1 LEKDYRKNL
10 LKRFFTS
17 LVIFFPIA
25 IIIYIESILLFSVL
39 IILVCVG
46 GFIEWI
52 KNRLGNNF
60 LGIFII
66 SSFGISSIIF
76 VDTFAEDFISA
87 YLVFLL
93 AILNTAIFD
102 TFAYIVGSNFGRTKI
117 AKKISPNKTYEGL
130 IAGIISSVIY
140 GYLVCIF
147 LNLDLLIILCFVIGC
162 LFAFLGDL
170 LISYFK
176 RRSGIKDTGSLLPGH
191 GGLLD
196 RLDSH
201 LLATP
206 LLLGLIS
213 LVL

>member
-1 LEKDYRKNL
+1 MEKDYRKNL
-10 LKRFFTS
+10 LKRFLTS
-17 LVIFFPIA
+17 LVILFPIA
-25 IIIYIESILLFSVL
+25 IIIHIESILLFSVL
-39 IILVCVG
+39 ISLVCIG
-46 GFIEWI
+46 GLFEWI
-52 KNRLGNNF
+52 KNRMGNNF
-60 LGIFII
+60 LGIFLI
-66 SSFGISSIIF
+66 SIFGISSIIF
-76 VDTFAEDFISA
+76 VDTFVEKFISA

-93 AILNTAIFD
+93 VILNTAIFD

-117 AKKISPNKTYEGL
+117 AKEISPNKTYEGL
-130 IAGIISSVIY
+130 VAGIISSVIY

-147 LNLDLLIILCFVIGC
+147 LNIDLLIIPCFVMGC

-191 GGLLD
+191 GGVLD

>member
-1 LEKDYRKNL
+1 MEKDYRKNL

-17 LVIFFPIA
+17 LVILFPIA
-25 IIIYIESILLFSVL
+25 IIIHIESILLFSVL
-39 IILVCVG
+39 ISLVCIG
-46 GFIEWI
+46 GLFEWI
-52 KNRLGNNF
+52 KNRMGNNF
-60 LGIFII
+60 FGIFLI

-76 VDTFAEDFISA
+76 VDTFVEKFISA

-93 AILNTAIFD
+93 VILNTAIFD

-117 AKKISPNKTYEGL
+117 AKEISPNKTYEGL
-130 IAGIISSVIY
+130 VAGTIFSVIY

-147 LNLDLLIILCFVIGC
+147 LNIDLLIIPCFVIGC

-191 GGLLD
+191 GGVLD

-213 LVL
+213 LVI

>member
-1 LEKDYRKNL
+1 MEKDYRKNL

-17 LVIFFPIA
+17 LVILFPIA
-25 IIIYIESILLFSVL
+25 IIIHIESILLFSVL
-39 IILVCVG
+39 ISLVCIG
-46 GFIEWI
+46 GLFEWI
-52 KNRLGNNF
+52 KNRMGNNF
-60 LGIFII
+60 LGIFLI

-76 VDTFAEDFISA
+76 VDSFVEKFISA

-93 AILNTAIFD
+93 VILNTAIFD

-117 AKKISPNKTYEGL
+117 AKEISPNKTYEGL

-140 GYLVCIF
+140 GYLVCTF
-147 LNLDLLIILCFVIGC
+147 LNIDLLIIPCFIIGC

-191 GGLLD
+191 GGVLD

>member
-1 LEKDYRKNL
+1 MEKDYRKNL

-17 LVIFFPIA
+17 LVILFPIA
-25 IIIYIESILLFSVL
+25 IIINIESILLFSVL
-39 IILVCVG
+39 IFLVCIA
-46 GFIEWI
+46 GFFEWI
-52 KNRLGNNF
+52 NNRLGNNF
-60 LGIFII
+60 LGIFLI

-76 VDTFAEDFISA
+76 VDSFIEKFISA

-93 AILNTAIFD
+93 VILNTAIFD

-117 AKKISPNKTYEGL
+117 AKEISPNKTYEGL

-147 LNLDLLIILCFVIGC
+147 LNLDLLIIPCFVIGC

-191 GGLLD
+191 GGVLD

>member
-1 LEKDYRKNL
+1 MDKDYRKNL

-17 LVIFFPIA
+17 LVILFPIA
-25 IIIYIESILLFSVL
+25 IIIHIESILLFSVL
-39 IILVCVG
+39 ISLVCIG
-46 GFIEWI
+46 GLFEWI
-52 KNRLGNNF
+52 KNRMGNNF
-60 LGIFII
+60 LGIFLI

-76 VDTFAEDFISA
+76 VDTFVEKFISA

-102 TFAYIVGSNFGRTKI
+102 TFAYIVGSNFGHTKI
-117 AKKISPNKTYEGL
+117 AKEISPNKTYEGL

-140 GYLVCIF
+140 GYLVCTF
-147 LNLDLLIILCFVIGC
+147 LNIDLLIIPCFIIGC

-191 GGLLD
+191 GGVLD

-201 LLATP
+201 LIATP

>member
-1 LEKDYRKNL
+1 MEKDYRKNL

-17 LVIFFPIA
+17 LVILFPIA
-25 IIIYIESILLFSVL
+25 IIIHIESILLFSVL
-39 IILVCVG
+39 ISLVCIG
-46 GFIEWI
+46 GLFEWI
-52 KNRLGNNF
+52 KNRMGNNF
-60 LGIFII
+60 LGIFLI

-76 VDTFAEDFISA
+76 VDTFVEKFISA

-93 AILNTAIFD
+93 VILNTAIFD

-117 AKKISPNKTYEGL
+117 AKEISPNKTYEGL
-130 IAGIISSVIY
+130 VAGTISSVIY

-147 LNLDLLIILCFVIGC
+147 LNIDLLIIPCFVIGC

-191 GGLLD
+191 GGVLD

-206 LLLGLIS
+206 ILLGLIS

>member
-17 LVIFFPIA
+17 LVILFPIA
-25 IIIYIESILLFSVL
+25 IIINIESILLFSVL
-39 IILVCVG
+39 IFLVCIA
-46 GFIEWI
+46 GFFEWI
-52 KNRLGNNF
+52 NNRLGNNF
-60 LGIFII
+60 LGIFLIL
-66 SSFGISSIIF
+66 SFGISSIIF
-76 VDTFAEDFISA
+76 VDSFVEKFISA

-93 AILNTAIFD
+93 VILNTSIFD

-117 AKKISPNKTYEGL
+117 AKEISPNKTYEGL

-147 LNLDLLIILCFVIGC
+147 LNLDLLIIPCFVIGC

-191 GGLLD
+191 GGVLD

>member
-1 LEKDYRKNL
+1 MEKDYRKNL

-25 IIIYIESILLFSVL
+25 IIIHIESILLFSVL

-76 VDTFAEDFISA
+76 VDTFADDFISA

-147 LNLDLLIILCFVIGC
+147 LNLDLLIIPCFVIGC

-206 LLLGLIS
+206 ILLGLIS

>member
-1 LEKDYRKNL
+1 MEKDYRKNL

-17 LVIFFPIA
+17 LVILFPIA
-25 IIIYIESILLFSVL
+25 IIIHIESILLFSVL
-39 IILVCVG
+39 IFLVCIA
-46 GFIEWI
+46 GFFEWI
-52 KNRLGNNF
+52 NNRLGNNF
-60 LGIFII
+60 LGIFLI

-76 VDTFAEDFISA
+76 VDSFVEKFISA

-93 AILNTAIFD
+93 VILNTAIFD

-117 AKKISPNKTYEGL
+117 AKEISPNKTYEGL

-147 LNLDLLIILCFVIGC
+147 LNLDLLIIPCFVIGC

-191 GGLLD
+191 GGVLD

>member
-1 LEKDYRKNL
+1 MEKDYRKNL

-17 LVIFFPIA
+17 LVILFPIA
-25 IIIYIESILLFSVL
+25 IIINIESILLFSVL
-39 IILVCVG
+39 IFLVCIA
-46 GFIEWI
+46 GFFEWI
-52 KNRLGNNF
+52 NNRLGNNF
-60 LGIFII
+60 LGIFLI

-76 VDTFAEDFISA
+76 VDSFVEKFISA

-93 AILNTAIFD
+93 VILNTAIFD
-102 TFAYIVGSNFGRTKI
+102 TFAYIVGSNIGRTKI
-117 AKKISPNKTYEGL
+117 AKEISPNKTYEGL
-130 IAGIISSVIY
+130 VAGTIFSVIY

-147 LNLDLLIILCFVIGC
+147 LNIDLLIIPCFVIGC

-191 GGLLD
+191 GGVLD

>member
-1 LEKDYRKNL
+1 MEKEYKKNL

-17 LVIFFPIA
+17 LVILFPIA
-25 IIIYIESILLFSVL
+25 IIIHIESILLFSVL
-39 IILVCVG
+39 ISLVCIG
-46 GFIEWI
+46 GLFEWI
-52 KNRLGNNF
+52 KNRMGNNF
-60 LGIFII
+60 LGIFLI

-76 VDTFAEDFISA
+76 VDTFVEKFISA

-93 AILNTAIFD
+93 VILNTAIFD

-117 AKKISPNKTYEGL
+117 AKEISPNKTYEGL
-130 IAGIISSVIY
+130 VAGTISSVIY

-147 LNLDLLIILCFVIGC
+147 LNLDLLIIPCFVIGC

-191 GGLLD
+191 GGVLD

>member
-1 LEKDYRKNL
+1 MEKDYRKNL

-17 LVIFFPIA
+17 LVILFPIA
-25 IIIYIESILLFSVL
+25 IIIHIESILLFSVL
-39 IILVCVG
+39 ISLVCIG
-46 GFIEWI
+46 GLFEWI
-52 KNRLGNNF
+52 KNRMGNNF
-60 LGIFII
+60 LGIFLI

-76 VDTFAEDFISA
+76 VDTFVEKFISA

-93 AILNTAIFD
+93 VILNTAIFD

-117 AKKISPNKTYEGL
+117 AKEISPNKTYEGL
-130 IAGIISSVIY
+130 VAGTISSVIY

-147 LNLDLLIILCFVIGC
+147 LNIDLLIIPCFVIGC

-191 GGLLD
+191 GGVLD

-206 LLLGLIS
+206 LLLWLIS

>member
-1 LEKDYRKNL
+1 MEKDYRKNL

-17 LVIFFPIA
+17 LVILFPIA
-25 IIIYIESILLFSVL
+25 IIINIESILLFSVL
-39 IILVCVG
+39 IFLVCIA
-46 GFIEWI
+46 GFFEWI
-52 KNRLGNNF
+52 NNRLGNNF
-60 LGIFII
+60 LGIFLIL
-66 SSFGISSIIF
+66 SFGISSIIF
-76 VDTFAEDFISA
+76 VDSFVEKFISA

-93 AILNTAIFD
+93 VILNTAIFD

-117 AKKISPNKTYEGL
+117 AKEISPNKTYEGL

-147 LNLDLLIILCFVIGC
+147 LNLDLLIIPCFVIGC

-191 GGLLD
+191 GGVLD

-206 LLLGLIS
+206 ILLGLIS
-213 LVL
+213 LVI

>member
-1 LEKDYRKNL
+1 MEKDYRKNL

-17 LVIFFPIA
+17 LVILFPIA
-25 IIIYIESILLFSVL
+25 IIIHIESILLFSVL
-39 IILVCVG
+39 ISLVCIG
-46 GFIEWI
+46 GLFEWI
-52 KNRLGNNF
+52 KNRMGNNF
-60 LGIFII
+60 LGIFLI

-76 VDTFAEDFISA
+76 VDSFVEKFISA

-93 AILNTAIFD
+93 VILNTAIFD

-117 AKKISPNKTYEGL
+117 AKEISPNKTYEGL
-130 IAGIISSVIY
+130 VAGTISSVIY

-147 LNLDLLIILCFVIGC
+147 LNIDLLIIPCFVIGC

-191 GGLLD
+191 GGVLD

>member
-1 LEKDYRKNL
+1 MDKDYRKNL

-17 LVIFFPIA
+17 LVILFPIA
-25 IIIYIESILLFSVL
+25 IIINIESILLFSVL
-39 IILVCVG
+39 IFLVCIA
-46 GFIEWI
+46 GFFEWI
-52 KNRLGNNF
+52 NNRLGNNF
-60 LGIFII
+60 LGIFLIL
-66 SSFGISSIIF
+66 SFGISSIIF
-76 VDTFAEDFISA
+76 VDSFIEKFISA

-93 AILNTAIFD
+93 VILNTAIFD

-117 AKKISPNKTYEGL
+117 AKEISPNKTYEGL

-147 LNLDLLIILCFVIGC
+147 LNLDLLIIPCFVIGC

-191 GGLLD
+191 GGVLD

-206 LLLGLIS
+206 ILLGLIS

>member
-1 LEKDYRKNL
+1 MEKDYRKNL

-17 LVIFFPIA
+17 LVILFPIA
-25 IIIYIESILLFSVL
+25 IIIHIESILLFSVL
-39 IILVCVG
+39 ISLVCIG
-46 GFIEWI
+46 GLFEWI
-52 KNRLGNNF
+52 KNRMGNNF
-60 LGIFII
+60 FGIFLI

-76 VDTFAEDFISA
+76 VDTFVEKFISA

-93 AILNTAIFD
+93 VILNTAIFD

-117 AKKISPNKTYEGL
+117 AKEISPNKTYEGL
-130 IAGIISSVIY
+130 VAGTISSVIY

-147 LNLDLLIILCFVIGC
+147 LNIDLLIIPCFVIGC

-191 GGLLD
+191 GGVLD

>member
-1 LEKDYRKNL
+1 MEKDYRKNL

-17 LVIFFPIA
+17 LVILFPIA
-25 IIIYIESILLFSVL
+25 IIIHIESILLFSVL
-39 IILVCVG
+39 ISLVCIG
-46 GFIEWI
+46 GLFEWI
-52 KNRLGNNF
+52 KNRMGNNF
-60 LGIFII
+60 LGIFLI

-76 VDTFAEDFISA
+76 VDTFADDFISA

-117 AKKISPNKTYEGL
+117 AKEISPNKTYEGL
-130 IAGIISSVIY
+130 VAGTISSVIY

-147 LNLDLLIILCFVIGC
+147 LNIDFLIIPCFVIGC

-191 GGLLD
+191 GGVLD

>member
-1 LEKDYRKNL
+1 MEKDYRKNL
-10 LKRFFTS
+10 IKRFFTS
-17 LVIFFPIA
+17 LVILFPIA
-25 IIIYIESILLFSVL
+25 IIIHIESIFMFSVL
-39 IILVCVG
+39 ISLVCIG
-46 GFIEWI
+46 GLFEWI
-52 KNRLGNNF
+52 KNRMGNIF
-60 LGIFII
+60 LGIFLI

-76 VDTFAEDFISA
+76 VDTFVEKFISA

-93 AILNTAIFD
+93 VILNTAIFD

-117 AKKISPNKTYEGL
+117 AKEISPNKTYEGL
-130 IAGIISSVIY
+130 VAGTISSVIY

-147 LNLDLLIILCFVIGC
+147 LNIDLLIIPCFVIGC

-191 GGLLD
+191 GGVLD

>member
-25 IIIYIESILLFSVL
+25 IIIHIESILLFSVL

-76 VDTFAEDFISA
+76 VDTFADDFISA

-147 LNLDLLIILCFVIGC
+147 LNLDLLIIPCFVIGC

-206 LLLGLIS
+206 ILLGLIS

>member
-17 LVIFFPIA
+17 LVILFPIA
-25 IIIYIESILLFSVL
+25 IIIHIESILLFSVL
-39 IILVCVG
+39 ISLVCIG
-46 GFIEWI
+46 GLFEWI
-52 KNRLGNNF
+52 KNRMGNNF
-60 LGIFII
+60 LGIFLI

-76 VDTFAEDFISA
+76 VDTFVEKFISA

-93 AILNTAIFD
+93 VILNTAIFD

-117 AKKISPNKTYEGL
+117 AKEISPNKTYEGL
-130 IAGIISSVIY
+130 VAGTISSVIY

-147 LNLDLLIILCFVIGC
+147 LNIDLLIIPCFVIGC

-191 GGLLD
+191 GGVLD

>member
-1 LEKDYRKNL
+1 MEKDYRKNL

-17 LVIFFPIA
+17 LVILFPIA
-25 IIIYIESILLFSVL
+25 IIIHIESILLFSVL
-39 IILVCVG
+39 ISLVCIG
-46 GFIEWI
+46 GLFEWI
-52 KNRLGNNF
+52 KNRMGNNF
-60 LGIFII
+60 LGIFLI

-76 VDTFAEDFISA
+76 VDTFVEKFISA

-93 AILNTAIFD
+93 VILNTAIFD

-117 AKKISPNKTYEGL
+117 AKEISPNKTYEGL
-130 IAGIISSVIY
+130 VAGIISSVIY
-140 GYLVCIF
+140 GYLVCTF
-147 LNLDLLIILCFVIGC
+147 LNINLLIIPCFIIGC

-191 GGLLD
+191 GGVLD

>member
-1 LEKDYRKNL
+1 MEKDYRKNL
-10 LKRFFTS
+10 LNRFFTS
-17 LVIFFPIA
+17 LVILFPIA
-25 IIIYIESILLFSVL
+25 IIIHIESILLFSVL
-39 IILVCVG
+39 ISLVCIG
-46 GFIEWI
+46 GLFEWI
-52 KNRLGNNF
+52 KNRMGNNF
-60 LGIFII
+60 LGIFLI

-76 VDTFAEDFISA
+76 VDTYVEKFISA

-117 AKKISPNKTYEGL
+117 AKEISPNKTYEGL

-140 GYLVCIF
+140 GYLVCTF
-147 LNLDLLIILCFVIGC
+147 LNIDLLIIPCFIIGC

-191 GGLLD
+191 GGVLD

-201 LLATP
+201 LIATP